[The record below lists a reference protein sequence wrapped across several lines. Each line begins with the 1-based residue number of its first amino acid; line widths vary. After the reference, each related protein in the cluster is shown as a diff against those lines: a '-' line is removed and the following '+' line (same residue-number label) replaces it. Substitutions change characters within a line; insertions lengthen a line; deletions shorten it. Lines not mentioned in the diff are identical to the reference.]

1 MTLNALQTSR
11 WWLEPS
17 VLFRRSFPVRNGYSF
32 AKNGHRSQISPN
44 LHHLIQNSYRIWFPI
59 TKTNINHVY
68 IRIYTDHIII
78 IWLYN
83 SHEYHIFKI
92 YTYTYINTCILMKTW
107 QITNMLIYIKHITE
121 LKRFAS
127 SSDAIV
133 GFRAHKRSEKLVK
146 IKNWS
151 DKIETQTRIHAK
163 TKDLIR
169 RLVIYLKSYT
179 NEEDED

>member
-1 MTLNALQTSR
+1 MALAISFVQTLVSSQKRVFVCEKRTPKPDFTKSASSDSELVSNMISNNKNKHK
-11 WWLEPS
+11 S
-17 VLFRRSFPVRNGYSF
+17 CIYKNIYRSYN
-32 AKNGHRSQISPN
+32 HHMIIQLTWISY
-44 LHHLIQNSYRIWFPI
+44 IQNI
-59 TKTNINHVY
+59 Y
-68 IRIYTDHIII
+68 IHI
-78 IWLYN
+78 
-83 SHEYHIFKI
+83 
-92 YTYTYINTCILMKTW
+92 YINTCILMKTW
-107 QITNMLIYIKHITE
+107 QITNMLIYIKYITE